1 MNGRAVYA
9 CAMDDRAGERVDDAI
24 DAAQAALAAL
34 RAMPG
39 SDERVEAASRLAR
52 ELRTLSTEA
61 TSVLREEAW
70 RIRDDEKLKLAPLAK
85 KLGVSRTRAYEFL
98 QARPDEPPLA
108 EEPSTRPEPVPVVV
122 AIVSTHLGVLTARRR
137 DGKPPLT
144 FISGEIEPGESPA
157 DAAIREVKEE
167 TGLVIKT
174 GRILGRRV
182 HPQTGRSLTYVAA
195 WPASADTGIAVVDE
209 DELAAVQWMS
219 FTEVTDVMGSNLF
232 EPVRKHLKRTLED

>member
-1 MNGRAVYA
+1 
-9 CAMDDRAGERVDDAI
+9 MDNRAGERVDDAI

-39 SDERVEAASRLAR
+39 SQERVDAASRLAR

-70 RIRDDEKLKLAPLAK
+70 RIKDEEKLQLAPLAR

-98 QARPDEPPLA
+98 QARPDEPEPA
-108 EEPSTRPEPVPVVV
+108 EEPSTKPEPVPVVV
-122 AIVSTHLGVLTARRR
+122 AIVSSHLGVLTGKRR
-137 DGKPPLT
+137 DGKPPVT

-174 GRILGRRV
+174 GRIIGRRV
-182 HPQTGRSLTYVAA
+182 HPQTHRSLTYVAA
-195 WPASADTGIAVVDE
+195 WPASSDTGIAVVDE
-209 DELAAVQWMS
+209 DELSSVQWMS
-219 FTEVTDVMGSNLF
+219 FTEVTDVMGKNLF